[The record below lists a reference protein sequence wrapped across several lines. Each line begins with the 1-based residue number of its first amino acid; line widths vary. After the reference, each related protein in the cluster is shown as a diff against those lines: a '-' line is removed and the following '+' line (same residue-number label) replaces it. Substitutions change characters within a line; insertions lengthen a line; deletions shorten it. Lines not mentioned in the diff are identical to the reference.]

1 MSLRDNKFVGRRTKF
16 VNEFLNYLIYEKIG
30 EDIQF

>member
-16 VNEFLNYLIYEKIG
+16 VTEFLNYLIYEKIG